1 MELTPPALCCALLS
15 WKMGEPSLQ
24 TWILVKIMNLN
35 VENYERNDRRDRLK
49 VSKALLDIGLGP
61 SYWADIRGEGHGR
74 NGYNGLSPISF
85 TNGLIF

>member
-61 SYWADIRGEGHGR
+61 SYWADIRGKATAEMGIMGSAQFLLQM
-74 NGYNGLSPISF
+74 G
-85 TNGLIF
+85 